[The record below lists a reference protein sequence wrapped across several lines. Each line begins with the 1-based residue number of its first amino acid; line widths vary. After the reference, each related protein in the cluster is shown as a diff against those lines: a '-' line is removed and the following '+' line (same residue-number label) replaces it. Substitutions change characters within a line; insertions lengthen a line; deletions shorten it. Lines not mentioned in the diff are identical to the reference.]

1 MRYHQSLRKGIR
13 MGHNHMW
20 TMEDER
26 ALEIIHE
33 LLKDI
38 LCKQPKKYLPIQE
51 LLSSLNKT
59 GKKYKI
65 HTQKK
70 HNSWSK
76 YIKMTYGSFES
87 FLSNFGMYNIIH
99 HKATHKTHVYY
110 LDDHIEP
117 FEFVPRFTRDKDWVF
132 IE

>member
-1 MRYHQSLRKGIR
+1 MKGYM

-33 LLKDI
+33 LLANV
-38 LCKQPKKYLPIQE
+38 LQTQPKKYLPIQE
-51 LLSSLNKT
+51 LISSLNKI

-65 HTQKK
+65 HHQKK
-70 HNSWSK
+70 HNCWSK
-76 YIKMTYGSFES
+76 YIKMKYGSFEV
-87 FLSNFGMYNIIH
+87 FLSNFGMYDVILN
-99 HKATHKTHVYY
+99 KATQKTYVYY
-110 LDDHIEP
+110 LEDHLEP
-117 FEFVPRFTRDKDWVF
+117 FEFVPRFTKDKEWVF